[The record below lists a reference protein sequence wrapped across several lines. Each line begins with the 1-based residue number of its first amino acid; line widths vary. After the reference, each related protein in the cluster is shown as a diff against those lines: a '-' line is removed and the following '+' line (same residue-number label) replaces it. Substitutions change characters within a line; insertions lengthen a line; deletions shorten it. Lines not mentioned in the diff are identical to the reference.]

1 MTAQISDEIIYQ
13 GHSYSLIGIEKEWP
27 FDPKKHGFKPIM
39 ISTACWRGYY
49 SKYAIVGMDLL
60 LSEFTTG
67 LEDDPPVWRDIRAKK
82 VDRVGEAW
90 TYNNVNL
97 ELDYSGGIIIARNF
111 IREFY
116 LHMGF
121 HCPHCYEI
129 VCELIFEK
137 GKLVRVKDF
146 NEKVKSIRERIRE
159 IRKSNTQNYSGKKI
173 EELIRQSF
181 SLTYDDK
188 WKH

>member
-13 GHSYSLIGIEKEWP
+13 GHSFSLIGIEKEWP

-49 SKYAIVGMDLL
+49 SKYAIVNADLL

-67 LEDDPPVWRDIRAKK
+67 LEDDPPIWREIRAKK

-90 TYNNVNL
+90 IYKNVNL
-97 ELDYSGGIIIARNF
+97 DLNYSGGIIIARNF

-116 LHMGF
+116 VHMGF
-121 HCPHCYEI
+121 QRPHCYEI
-129 VCELIFEK
+129 VYGLMFEK
-137 GKLVRVKDF
+137 GKLVKVNGF
-146 NEKVKSIRERIRE
+146 NEEVKSIRERIRE
-159 IRKSNTQNYSGKKI
+159 IRKSEIQNYSEKTI
-173 EELIRQSF
+173 EELVRQSF
-181 SLTYDDK
+181 SLTYDYK
-188 WKH
+188 WK